1 VLFYTAGVLVA
12 EDYPGYVPYAEQHGL
27 WSRAWPEPIRSLI
40 IQDWEPH
47 MKREVNL
54 NGAVTKLVNDLA
66 SSR

>member
-1 VLFYTAGVLVA
+1 MLFYTAGVLVA